1 MKLRRGIVFL
11 LLAPLLAQRKEDEPR
26 MPDGRSRKLM
36 ILKSDVEKSKEDIAK
51 LIALAEE
58 LQEDI
63 DRNEYHTVDLG
74 AVRKTQ
80 EIEKLVKRIRARMK
94 RAQ

>member
-11 LLAPLLAQRKEDEPR
+11 LLAPLLAQREEDEPR